1 MAPPVAGE
9 TEDKI
14 VVYTDGASANNGK
27 RSARAGVGVYFGT
40 GDPRNI
46 SEPLAGPRQTNQRAE
61 LMAVLQAIEA
71 VASSGATKTL
81 VICTDSMYTIN
92 CVSVWH
98 YKWANSGWVNS
109 QGQQVNNQ
117 DLIRGILDRMKA
129 YRGSIQFIH
138 VRGHSGIHGN
148 EQADLLAVRGAN
160 TTDLH

>member
-1 MAPPVAGE
+1 MNVDADGDSNSK
-9 TEDKI
+9 EDTD
-14 VVYTDGASANNGK
+14 VDTDGSTSEGDMDVETNESTDVVGDMDVKNDNDNNEEE
-27 RSARAGVGVYFGT
+27 AT
-40 GDPRNI
+40 
-46 SEPLAGPRQTNQRAE
+46 
-61 LMAVLQAIEA
+61 EA

-160 TTDLH
+160 TIDLH